1 MVRVKS
7 VIVRASQAGL
17 AQGKQAR
24 GKVIG
29 STPRRKR
36 RSKEEMAIFRD
47 LQSNAAFR
55 RKVDADY
62 NRDMREAA
70 RQRGEANRY
79 NAMVKRA
86 TRLLECQT
94 KCTARHGPRGDK
106 GIRFCQTFGTK
117 GGRKRC
123 AKWGYRPRGLPPL
136 NVVTV
141 RKGRAR
147 RREPFG
153 TAVVV
158 D

>member
-117 GGRKRC
+117 GGGSVVQNGATDRVGC
-123 AKWGYRPRGLPPL
+123 PP
-136 NVVTV
+136 
-141 RKGRAR
+141 
-147 RREPFG
+147 
-153 TAVVV
+153 
-158 D
+158 